1 VKHDI
6 LIADDDEHLRE
17 MLELMFSDNF
27 TIHFAETGQQ
37 TIDAILKNAF
47 QFIILDIHLPGKS
60 GIEICR
66 ELNAMELE
74 RQPQIVILSADS
86 NEKTVREA
94 YEQGVGDYICKPFNV
109 TAFNER
115 MLRFSRDID
124 KMRDLENKDGDVQTI
139 AETVMKQA
147 AAYGNGL
154 ELLGRLNNCR
164 TPKTFANE
172 LLLFMHNQ
180 GFHTAIQLRS
190 KTHTYSFDVDEN
202 SCSDIELQIF
212 DLLKTHGRIYHF
224 GKRSI
229 FNDKHVSILVKNMP
243 FTGTRS
249 YDVLLDLLAKLIPA
263 IDARFLSVCEHKVLL
278 DTREA
283 LNVAMTSISENLQDF
298 ELEKRHMME
307 AIESK
312 VSMGFHRLNLDEEQ
326 EAYFVDIIEK
336 EIVQRETSEQL
347 DKVQET
353 IVHCV
358 KALSEIEESQPQSP
372 QDGYSSTDEIEL
384 FD

>member
-1 VKHDI
+1 MKHDI

-17 MLELMFSDNF
+17 MLELMFSDKFN
-27 TIHFAETGQQ
+27 IHFAETGQK
-37 TIDAILKNAF
+37 TIDSVLKSEF

-66 ELNAMELE
+66 EINEMDLE

-94 YEQGVGDYICKPFNV
+94 YELGVGDYICKPFNV
-109 TAFNER
+109 TAFKER

-124 KMRDLENKDGDVQTI
+124 KIRDLENKDSDIQSI

-164 TPKTFANE
+164 TPKSFANE

-190 KTHTYSFDVDEN
+190 KTQIYSFDVDEN
-202 SCSDIELQIF
+202 SCSDIEMQIF

-243 FTGTRS
+243 FTGTLS

-263 IDARFLSVCEHKVLL
+263 IDARFISVCEHKVLL

-283 LNVAMTSISENLQDF
+283 LNQTMTSISENLQEF

-312 VSMGFHRLNLDEEQ
+312 VAMSFHKLQLDEEQ
-326 EAYFVDIIEK
+326 EAYFVELIEK
-336 EIVQRETSEQL
+336 EITQRETSDHF
-347 DKVQET
+347 DKVQKS
-353 IVHCV
+353 IANCA
-358 KALSEIEESQPQSP
+358 KALSEVDEPQPSP
-372 QDGYSSTDEIEL
+372 SSSGYSDTDEIEL